1 MNASSAFSGT
11 ATPSWDAPTTNAD
24 GTPLTD
30 LAGYKVYYGTS
41 SHTYSQNI
49 DVGNVTTY
57 TVNNL
62 TEGYTYYFAVT
73 AYDTLRNESDY
84 STEVS
89 KTITS
94 SQDITPPSGSI
105 EINNGVAYT
114 ESRDVTLKLS
124 ATDPSGVPKMCI
136 SNTTSCTSWT
146 AYATSKS
153 WTLPTGDGDK
163 TVYVWFKDGK
173 GNANTTPYS
182 DSIKLDTTAPS
193 GNLSAT
199 PGENKIDL
207 NWSGFSDATSG
218 IASYKLAFSTTGKPA
233 SCSTG
238 VLYTGTGTSY
248 AHTGLDARKTYY
260 YRVCATDNAGNTSGA
275 TASAKPLD
283 TTPPSSSIKINNDAA
298 YTKSRNVTLK
308 LSATDPSGV
317 PKMCISNTTSCTSWT
332 AYATSKSWTLPTG
345 DGDKTVYVRYKDGV
359 GNANATP
366 YSDLIKLDTTAPS
379 GSLSATPGEN
389 KIDLNWSGFS
399 DATSGIASYK
409 LAFSTTGKPTSCS
422 TGVLYTGTGTSYAP
436 TGLDARKTYYYR
448 VCATDNAGNTSG
460 ATASAKPLDTTP
472 PSGSMKINNDATYT
486 KSRNVTLK
494 FSATDPSGVP
504 KMCISNTTSCTSWTA
519 YAKSKSWTLPTG
531 EGDKTVYVWF
541 KDGKGN
547 ANTTPYS
554 DSIKLDTT
562 APSGSLSATPGENKI
577 DLNWSGFSDATSGI
591 ASYKLAFSTTGK
603 PASCSTGVLYTGSAT
618 SYTHTGLNA
627 RKTYYYRLCA
637 TDNAGN
643 TSGATASAKPN
654 ATITTAASTEAS
666 SAEESEIGSDNLP
679 KTGQTVSYALGD
691 DGYIQ
696 AGIEWPN
703 PRFADNGDGTM
714 TDNLTGLMWLK
725 DGGCI
730 KEKKWEDSLNAIA
743 DLNNNPGNYNCLGY
757 AANYS
762 DWYLPNV
769 KELESLTNYGASDSA
784 AWLNSEGFVDV
795 NASYYWSST
804 THQVKSSHAWLV
816 MISAGKEVP
825 DLKSNQ
831 YYVLPVRAG
840 VSGNS
845 YELPKTG
852 QTISYA
858 PGDDGYIQAG
868 IEWPNPRFTDNG
880 DGTMTDNLTGLMWLK
895 DGGCIKEKKWEDSL
909 KAIADL
915 NNNPGNYNCLGY
927 AANYSDWYLP
937 NVKELESLTNYG
949 ASDSAT
955 WLNSEGFVDVNASYY
970 WSSTTHQVKSSH
982 AWLVMISA
990 GKEVPD
996 LKSNQYY
1003 VWPVRAGNLGR

>member
-57 TVNNL
+57 TLNNL

-84 STEVS
+84 SNEVS

-136 SNTTSCTSWT
+136 SNTTSCTSWI

-182 DSIKLDTTAPS
+182 DLIKLDTTAPS
-193 GNLSAT
+193 GSLSAT

-207 NWSGFSDATSG
+207 NWSGFSDETSG

-248 AHTGLDARKTYY
+248 AHTGQTGLDARKTYY

-298 YTKSRNVTLK
+298 YTKSRDVTLK

-317 PKMCISNTTSCTSWT
+317 PKMCISNTTSCTSWI

-345 DGDKTVYVRYKDGV
+345 DGNKTVYVRYKDGV
-359 GNANATP
+359 GNANTTP

-409 LAFSTTGKPTSCS
+409 LAFSTTGKPASCS
-422 TGVLYTGTGTSYAP
+422 KGVLYTGTGTSYAP
-436 TGLDARKTYYYR
+436 TGLNARKTYYYR

-460 ATASAKPLDTTP
+460 ATASAKPLDTTSP
-472 PSGSMKINNDATYT
+472 VGSIKINNDATYT

-494 FSATDPSGVP
+494 LSATDPSGVP
-504 KMCISNTTSCTSWTA
+504 KMCISNTTSCTSWVS
-519 YAKSKSWTLPTG
+519 YATSKSWTLPTG
-531 EGDKTVYVWF
+531 EGEKTVYVWF

-554 DSIKLDTT
+554 DSITFDKTSIT
-562 APSGSLSATPGENKI
+562 A
-577 DLNWSGFSDATSGI
+577 
-591 ASYKLAFSTTGK
+591 
-603 PASCSTGVLYTGSAT
+603 
-618 SYTHTGLNA
+618 
-627 RKTYYYRLCA
+627 
-637 TDNAGN
+637 
-643 TSGATASAKPN
+643 
-654 ATITTAASTEAS
+654 EAS
-666 SAEESEIGSDNLP
+666 SAKESETGSDNLP
-679 KTGQTVSYALGD
+679 KTGQTISYAPED

-714 TDNLTGLMWLK
+714 TDNLTGLIWLK

-730 KEKKWEDSLNAIA
+730 KEKKWEDSLKAIA
-743 DLNNNPGNYNCLGY
+743 DFNTTPGNYNCLGY

-762 DWYLPNV
+762 DWHLPNA
-769 KELESLTNYGASDSA
+769 KELKSLTNYGASDSA
-784 AWLNSEGFVDV
+784 AWLNSEGFADM
-795 NASYYWSST
+795 NAYYWSST
-804 THQVKSSHAWLV
+804 TNQVDPSFAWMV
-816 MISAGKEVP
+816 RISTGKEVP

-840 VSGNS
+840 ASVNS

-868 IEWPNPRFTDNG
+868 IEWPNPRFADNG

-927 AANYSDWYLP
+927 AANYSDWHLP
-937 NVKELESLTNYG
+937 NAKELKSLTNYG

-970 WSSTTHQVKSSH
+970 WSSTTNQVKSSH